1 MLLLPCNSYFL
12 YVICKFKVSWLC
24 CLKIDYLCVL
34 FKIDYL
40 CVLFVA
46 AINRG
51 EIKDTDMEAIMD
63 TIVDSLFSVFATLG
77 KHFSSTNIC
86 ISGLK
91 N

>member
-1 MLLLPCNSYFL
+1 M
-12 YVICKFKVSWLC
+12 
-24 CLKIDYLCVL
+24 KIQSILAVL
-34 FKIDYL
+34 SKGRLFYL

-77 KHFSSTNIC
+77 KNFV
-86 ISGLK
+86 
-91 N
+91 

>member
-1 MLLLPCNSYFL
+1 MLS
-12 YVICKFKVSWLC
+12 K
-24 CLKIDYLCVL
+24 DRL
-34 FKIDYL
+34 FYL

-77 KHFSSTNIC
+77 KHFV
-86 ISGLK
+86 
-91 N
+91 